1 MAREHVVELF
11 LGSTADVPTREAAR
25 ARLHWLA
32 ESTEGPR
39 ALITG
44 DESGAL
50 AILLARAAI
59 STTGHVADER
69 EASSLLEG
77 LDPKIKD
84 RVAFTSTWP
93 QDQSDTLVALEPVS
107 PEHLARV
114 LKENGRAVIC
124 VPFPALP
131 LRALADRYRD
141 HLAPESLA
149 LRGGYTCFTGR
160 RDPNARA
167 AWAAFDERHPPAQLL
182 EDGALDQQKLYEA
195 RLEALDA
202 SRRALIAG
210 SARRGR
216 LLERSMR
223 AAFEQNIRLRDQVE
237 RTRQSA
243 RYRLGSAFVSAA
255 KPSVETLKLPGKILD
270 IYRAKTGRSSGEPE
284 EDEQLELRRRLLDE
298 RLDKFTHQARLAR
311 APWLA
316 VLSTGT
322 RIDGIRAN
330 RPYAIARVLRE
341 RGVPV
346 LFGYNGAIAGGE
358 LPPYADPLMLELPE
372 EFLATRLEKISS
384 LEFREKS
391 KLWMIAYPTSAAA
404 KALNRFNAHG
414 WVTLYDALDDWEEF
428 ARTGVASWF
437 SASVEK
443 YIVANADLTT
453 AVSRPLAHKLSAH
466 TDAPKI
472 LVSPNA
478 LDPDFVVP
486 EYSPRRAAPSDTSAS
501 PASSENPK
509 IGYFGHMTP
518 AWFDWGALSMIA
530 KKRPDYRFE
539 LIGYGAPADLDLPP
553 NIRLL
558 GPKDRREICKIAEE
572 WSAAIIPF
580 KMGALS
586 DAVDPIKIYE
596 YLALGLPAVSFR
608 MPQIADYPATATV
621 HSVDEFI
628 SALDSAL
635 ASAPDR
641 AELRKFLENN
651 TWSKRTDAVLAA
663 AEAVL
668 AKKYFEKSLSRAG
681 A

>member
-25 ARLHWLA
+25 ARLHWLS

-59 STTGHVADER
+59 STLGHVADAR
-69 EASSLLEG
+69 EPTALLDD

-84 RVAFTSTWP
+84 RVTFTATWP
-93 QDQSDTLVALEPVS
+93 QDQVDTLIALTAIH
-107 PEHLARV
+107 PEQLARV
-114 LKENGRAVIC
+114 LKENGRAVIS
-124 VPFPALP
+124 VPFAELP

-182 EDGALDQQKLYEA
+182 EEGALDQQRLYEA
-195 RLEALDA
+195 RLESLDA

-223 AAFEQNIRLRDQVE
+223 AAFEQNVRLREQVE

-255 KPSVETLKLPGKILD
+255 KPSVETLKLPGKILE
-270 IYRAKTGRSSGEPE
+270 IYRTKTGRASGEHE
-284 EDEQLELRRRLLDE
+284 EDEQLEIRRRLLDE

-330 RPYAIARVLRE
+330 RPYALARILRE
-341 RGVPV
+341 RGIPV
-346 LFGYNGAIAGGE
+346 LFGYNGAITGQE

-372 EFLATRLEKISS
+372 EFLAARLEKISS

-391 KLWMIAYPTSAAA
+391 KLWIIAYPTAAAA

-414 WVTLYDALDDWEEF
+414 WVTIYDALDDWEEF

-478 LDPDFVVP
+478 LDPTFVSP
-486 EYSPRRAAPSDTSAS
+486 EYSPRHAPENLGK
-501 PASSENPK
+501 SENPK

-518 AWFDWGALSMIA
+518 AWFDWGAFSLIA
-530 KKRPDYRFE
+530 KKRPEYRFE
-539 LIGYGAPADLDLPP
+539 LIGYGAPAELDVPP

-608 MPQIADYPATATV
+608 MPQIADYPATTTV
-621 HSVDEFI
+621 HSVEEFI
-628 SALDSAL
+628 SALDAAL

-641 AELRKFLENN
+641 GELRAFLEEN
-651 TWSKRTDAVLAA
+651 TWAKRTDGVLAA
-663 AEAVL
+663 AESIL
-668 AKKYFEKSLSRAG
+668 AKKYFEKLLSRAG